1 MKLLHLIFIIIISS
15 IHLFTV
21 CSSAKHNL
29 KVEACIYVQDSISNN
44 YLKFFSND
52 FNKMNKYFSIYFSNV
67 IHAVNT
73 IYSQIND
80 DSISIQIEL
89 VKLHFHREE
98 KFKSSYRILD
108 DINLHFVKYYQHN
121 QIDCDHVFYLV
132 STSQSAAQKI
142 GETYPFGVCNPNYFT
157 SIAEFKMEGL
167 ERTLAHE
174 LAHNL
179 GADLHDDEI
188 DEDGKKNCKG
198 KLLNSEFGFEKNS
211 FNLWTFS
218 KCSIDL
224 IKKALLLTN
233 NNNNELNASYNCLKQ
248 ENNNNKNLFKQ
259 LSNKKSY
266 LSLSDQCRLKMI
278 DMKSYSCYLNSN
290 DICRGNY
297 CYNITSKNCFSEL
310 YPIHG
315 TPCGLNKHCQYGI
328 CMDITEPL
336 RESNLKMKDHCIQGT
351 DNEYLY
357 DKNVLYEQTA
367 VSDLKFFQE
376 CNSYL
381 NAMKCEACLKQQYSY
396 DYYLATRKTIF
407 SLTCDHFNGTNPCF
421 NDGKCMTKLNVSSFF
436 SFYCKCTNDFTGE
449 LCLSP
454 KHKPCDLNPCP
465 ANNDCFEYG
474 ELEQYYCFEDTI
486 KHIKNNNFG
495 FFSNSFDYFK
505 NNFDFS
511 SNSLKSFHNSFNN
524 FFQNIFYPNHVKA
537 NNHGYNLKFS
547 FYYWSCLWV
556 GILKTDLF

>member
-1 MKLLHLIFIIIISS
+1 MKLLQSIYIIIVS
-15 IHLFTV
+15 IQLFRV
-21 CSSAKHNL
+21 SSSAKHKL
-29 KVEACIYVQDSISNN
+29 KVETCIYVQNSISNN

-52 FNKMNKYFSIYFSNV
+52 FNKMNKFFSIYFSNI

-98 KFKSSYRILD
+98 KFKSSYKILD
-108 DINLHFVKYYQHN
+108 DINLHFVKYYQRN
-121 QIDCDHVFYLV
+121 QVDCDHVFYLV
-132 STSQSAAQKI
+132 NTSQSAAQKI

-157 SIAEFKMEGL
+157 SIAEFKIEGL

-179 GADLHDDEI
+179 GAHLHDDEI

-224 IKKALLLTN
+224 IKKALLT
-233 NNNNELNASYNCLKQ
+233 NNNNELNAAYNCLKQ
-248 ENNNNKNLFKQ
+248 ENNINNKKLFKQ

-266 LSLSDQCRLKMI
+266 LSLSDQCRLKFI

-290 DICRGNY
+290 DICRGSY
-297 CYNITSKNCFSEL
+297 CYNITYKNCFNKL
-310 YPIHG
+310 IAIHG
-315 TPCGLNKHCQYGI
+315 TPCGLNKHCQYGT

-336 RESNLKMKDHCIQGT
+336 RESNLIMKDHCIQGI

-357 DKNVLYEQTA
+357 DKNIFDKNLRT
-367 VSDLKFFQE
+367 SDLNKIGYDQ
-376 CNSYL
+376 CNSDL
-381 NAMKCEACLKQQYSY
+381 NAMKCEACLKQKYSY
-396 DYYLATRKTIF
+396 DYYQATRKTIF
-407 SLTCDHFNGTNPCF
+407 SLTCDHFNGSNPCF
-421 NDGKCMTKLNVSSFF
+421 NGGKCITKLNLSSFF
-436 SFYCKCTNDFTGE
+436 SFYCNCTDDYTRD

-465 ANNDCFEYG
+465 DCG
-474 ELEQYYCFEDTI
+474 Q
-486 KHIKNNNFG
+486 G
-495 FFSNSFDYFK
+495 
-505 NNFDFS
+505 
-511 SNSLKSFHNSFNN
+511 
-524 FFQNIFYPNHVKA
+524 
-537 NNHGYNLKFS
+537 
-547 FYYWSCLWV
+547 
-556 GILKTDLF
+556 